1 METKNNL
8 DVLCIGIAVADVLGK
23 PIDFL
28 PEKGKLILLD
38 EINLNTGG
46 CAVNTGIALAKLGF
60 KVGVIARIGKDG
72 FGDFIISQLK
82 KYGIDTSGIKIDDNL
97 KTSATI
103 VAISKD
109 GERSFWHYQGA
120 NSNLCLDDVSEE
132 LLRRTKILHIA
143 GTNVLSSLDGKPT
156 GILLE
161 KAKKMGLITSLDT
174 VWDAKGN
181 WLKNID
187 SSFPYL
193 DYFLPNL
200 EEARAMTKKE
210 NPKDIAKFFIDEG
223 VKVVAIKMGE
233 RGSYVTNGKEEY
245 YLPIFP
251 VEVKDT
257 TGAGDAYVAG
267 FLSGVLFGWDIKKC
281 GILGNLI
288 GAFCVKEIGASAG
301 IPSIDEV
308 FKILRENL
316 MLDNTKISD

>member
-8 DVLCIGIAVADVLGK
+8 DVLCVGIAVADILGK
-23 PIDFL
+23 PIEFL
-28 PEKGKLILLD
+28 PEKGKLILID

-60 KVGVIARIGKDG
+60 KVGVIARVGKDG

-82 KYGIDTSGIKIDDNL
+82 TYGIDTSGIKIDKNL

-103 VAISKD
+103 VAISKE
-109 GERSFWHYQGA
+109 GERSFWHYLGA
-120 NSNLCLDDVSEE
+120 NSNLGLEDISEDF
-132 LLRRTKILHIA
+132 LRKIKILHIA
-143 GTNVLSSLDGKPT
+143 GTNVLPSLDGRPT

-161 KAKKMGLITSLDT
+161 KAKKNGLVTSLDT

-181 WLKNID
+181 WLKNLD
-187 SSFPYL
+187 SALPYL
-193 DYFLPNL
+193 DYFLPSL
-200 EEARAMTKKE
+200 EEAKVMSKKE
-210 NPKDIAKFFIDEG
+210 NPEDIAKFFLDKG
-223 VKVVAIKMGE
+223 VKVVALKMGE

-245 YLPIFP
+245 YIPIFP

-267 FLSGVLFGWDIKKC
+267 FLAGVLLGWNIKRC
-281 GILGNLI
+281 GLLGNLI

-301 IPSIDEV
+301 IPPIDEV
-308 FKILRENL
+308 FRILKEKN
-316 MLDNTKISD
+316 DF